1 MLTAKKKQNIIKK
14 VQRHENDSGSTE
26 VQVAILTKKIDDL
39 AAHLKKNHKD
49 NHSRRGLLQMVA
61 TRHAHM
67 KYLKKKDSKRYSALS
82 KKLGIK

>member
-1 MLTAKKKQNIIKK
+1 MKKKQNVIKK
-14 VQRHENDSGSTE
+14 HQRHEKDSGSTE
-26 VQVAILTKKIDDL
+26 VQVAILTKQINDL
-39 AAHLKKNHKD
+39 AVHLKKNHKD

-67 KYLKKKDSKRYSALS
+67 KYLKKKDGKRYDALS